1 MKRIGFVGLGN
12 MGSKMVI
19 NLLQANYEVIG
30 YDINE
35 EFIDKLIPNGIHK
48 ASSLND
54 ITDDVDVI
62 ITMLPNGEVV
72 KKVFKTIIGNLK
84 PDTLL
89 TDCSTIDVQTAKDL
103 HKMCSDKNLLSLD
116 APVSGGVGGAENGTL
131 TFIVGGNE
139 KAYNLMLPLFEVMG
153 KKSVLCGP
161 ASSGQAAKACNN
173 MLLATTMI
181 GVGEAFN
188 LGENLGLDLKKLFDV
203 LSTSTGNC
211 WAINTYCPIEGVG
224 PNSPADN
231 NFQPG
236 FSANLMLKDLTIALK
251 AIKDTNTSAP
261 FGTKSQENFNRMIND
276 NKGELDF
283 SAIVNFNK

>member
-35 EFIDKLIPNGIHK
+35 EFIDKLIPNCIHK

-72 KKVFKTIIGNLK
+72 KKVFETIIGNLK

-236 FSANLMLKDLTIALK
+236 FSVNLMLKDLTIALK
-251 AIKDTNTSAP
+251 AIKDTNTLAP
-261 FGTKSQENFNRMIND
+261 FGTKSQENFKRMVD
-276 NKGELDF
+276 DKKGELDF